1 MSFDQA
7 LDLIG
12 PTMEQL
18 GYEKIGLGLVH
29 NHTYWHNC
37 FPDRILRMYQNC
49 GDLGIKKKP
58 LLFL

>member
-1 MSFDQA
+1 
-7 LDLIG
+7 
-12 PTMEQL
+12 MEQL